1 MGRAEPTG
9 PTGRLR
15 PESGPESGPRQ
26 FLTSSLEPD
35 QPERPHVSSSLSRM
49 EATIFWTLV
58 LIQDHLLRHVWS
70 ALPPP
75 SHVTMDS
82 VNMRHDLRW
91 RPPRAQCSTPLRYS
105 VQFQGEFEA
114 TVLNGTWLDSPECQD
129 ITRAHCDLSLDLGSD
144 SDYNVSVRA
153 RCGSRI
159 SSRAQL
165 VAPFNRK
172 RTALTAPDV
181 TASAAGDALLVSFDR
196 APPAASVEVEVWNR
210 DDAREQVLAFE
221 VSAEQKQLHV
231 TDLRRGATYCVRAR
245 LLLEGKMH
253 SRDTRDQC
261 VLVAGPDAPWKS
273 PTTGVLTLLLMVGVA
288 SALFWCV
295 AQCRAHHYCRRHFHK
310 EALPRSLLLDA
321 PVATVVPREP
331 DQEVCADVRVVPKAR
346 R

>member
-1 MGRAEPTG
+1 
-9 PTGRLR
+9 
-15 PESGPESGPRQ
+15 
-26 FLTSSLEPD
+26 
-35 QPERPHVSSSLSRM
+35 
-49 EATIFWTLV
+49 
-58 LIQDHLLRHVWS
+58 
-70 ALPPP
+70 
-75 SHVTMDS
+75 MDS

-253 SRDTRDQC
+253 SRDTRDQSRRPLEESHHGRADAAPHGGRRLRPL
-261 VLVAGPDAPWKS
+261 LVRRPVPGAPLLPPPLPQGGAATLAASRRSRRDRRAARARPGGVRGRACGTEGPSLAGPPGSRSPPWDR
-273 PTTGVLTLLLMVGVA
+273 
-288 SALFWCV
+288 
-295 AQCRAHHYCRRHFHK
+295 CRAFAAFFFFFFSSQKARNVLQNFHPTVRH
-310 EALPRSLLLDA
+310 
-321 PVATVVPREP
+321 
-331 DQEVCADVRVVPKAR
+331 ADVNEPRF
-346 R
+346 